1 MRPAGFAA
9 GNVTARKTEGS
20 QLQLAS
26 MRPAG
31 FAAGNAEVAMSLLRG
46 PYLLQ

>member
-9 GNVTARKTEGS
+9 GNPCNAGRLPGRFR
-20 QLQLAS
+20 LAS

-31 FAAGNAEVAMSLLRG
+31 FAAGNLNYPRSVSVGVYGE
-46 PYLLQ
+46 